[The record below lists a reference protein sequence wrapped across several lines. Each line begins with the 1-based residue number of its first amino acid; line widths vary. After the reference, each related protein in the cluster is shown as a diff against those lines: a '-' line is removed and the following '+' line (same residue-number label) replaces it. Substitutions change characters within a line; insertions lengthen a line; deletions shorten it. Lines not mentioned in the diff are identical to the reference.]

1 MQVQIL
7 FLLRQRMLYV
17 FGKFGHDR
25 YGIIQFT
32 DWKYVNRL
40 DAILESK
47 RREVEERR
55 ARADIPALE
64 AAARAIPRRPFAAS
78 LVHPG
83 PSVIAEMKKASPSKG
98 LLREQYDP
106 VALARAYYAAGAR
119 AISVL
124 TDEPFFQGSLDHLR
138 IVREAVPLP
147 LLRKDFMID
156 PFQMLESA
164 AAGADAI
171 LLIVAA
177 FPADN
182 RDEALRSM
190 MQEARNW
197 GLDALVEV
205 HDEAALDRALSAQAT
220 LVGVNN
226 RNLRTFEV
234 DVETSVK
241 LATKM
246 KRAISISESGLR
258 TAADLTRLHALGYN
272 AFLVGEQLVTA
283 ADPGAALTGLLSC

>member
-1 MQVQIL
+1 
-7 FLLRQRMLYV
+7 
-17 FGKFGHDR
+17 
-25 YGIIQFT
+25 
-32 DWKYVNRL
+32 VNRL
-40 DAILESK
+40 DTILESK
-47 RREVEERR
+47 RREVELRR
-55 ARADIPALE
+55 PQADIAALE
-64 AAARAIPRRPFAAS
+64 AAARAIPRRPFAES
-78 LVHPG
+78 LVHSR
-83 PSVIAEMKKASPSKG
+83 PSVIAEIKKASPSKG
-98 LLREQYDP
+98 LLREKFDP
-106 VALARAYYAAGAR
+106 VELARAYHKAGAR

-138 IVREAVPLP
+138 LVRAAVPLP

-177 FPADN
+177 FPADH
-182 RDEALRSM
+182 RDQELRHM
-190 MQEARNW
+190 MLEARRW

-205 HDEAALDRALSAQAT
+205 HDEAELDRALAAQAT
-220 LVGVNN
+220 LIGVNN
-226 RNLRTFEV
+226 RDLGTFEV

-241 LATKM
+241 LAAKV

-258 TAADLTRLHALGYN
+258 TAADLTRLYALGYN

-283 ADPGAALTGLLSC
+283 EDPGAALTALLAS

>member
-1 MQVQIL
+1 M
-7 FLLRQRMLYV
+7 
-17 FGKFGHDR
+17 
-25 YGIIQFT
+25 
-32 DWKYVNRL
+32 NRL
-40 DAILESK
+40 DTILESK
-47 RREVEERR
+47 RREVDVRR
-55 ARADIPALE
+55 AKADIPALE
-64 AAARAIPRRPFAAS
+64 AAARAIPRRPFAEA
-78 LVHPG
+78 LVRPG

-98 LLREQYDP
+98 LLRENYDP
-106 VALARAYYAAGAR
+106 VELARAYYKSGAH

-124 TDEPFFQGSLDHLR
+124 TDEAFFQGSLDHLR
-138 IVREAVPLP
+138 LVRAAVPLP

-177 FPADN
+177 FPAEK
-182 RDEALRSM
+182 REKTLRSM

-205 HDEAALDRALSAQAT
+205 HDEAELDRALGVQAT

-241 LATKM
+241 LAAKV
-246 KRAISISESGLR
+246 KRAISVSESGLR

-283 ADPGAALTGLLSC
+283 DDPGAALSALLGK

>member
-1 MQVQIL
+1 
-7 FLLRQRMLYV
+7 MLYV

-32 DWKYVNRL
+32 DRNYVNRL
-40 DAILESK
+40 DTILESK
-47 RREVEERR
+47 RREVEARR

-64 AAARAIPRRPFAAS
+64 AAARAIARRPFAEA
-78 LVHPG
+78 LVHRG

-98 LLREQYDP
+98 LLREKYDP
-106 VALARAYYAAGAR
+106 LELARAYYAAGAH

-124 TDEPFFQGSLDHLR
+124 TDEPFFQGSLAHLR
-138 IVREAVPLP
+138 LVREAVPLP

-182 RDEALRSM
+182 GDAALRCM

-197 GLDALVEV
+197 GLDALLEV
-205 HDEAALDRALSAQAT
+205 HDDTELDRALDAQAT

-241 LATKM
+241 LAAKM
-246 KRAISISESGLR
+246 TRAISVSESGLR
-258 TAADLTRLHALGYN
+258 TAADLARLHALGYN

-283 ADPGAALTGLLSC
+283 DDPGAALAALLSC